1 MIMVKQG
8 DTEVFVEETS
18 EVVETV
24 GIVDFY
30 YTFYVRDDKM

>member
-30 YTFYVRDDKM
+30 HIVYLRGVKT